1 MYKIEL
7 DYAVR
12 YGYSI
17 RWFPGTIDLAGG
29 FLFKKLM
36 FQLFQIHIYSFC
48 VASQIYHSHQR
59 LYLFRIDGNPSK
71 NTFGCFCQ
79 AALAL
84 ASILTCEIIL
94 PVLQFLQ

>member
-1 MYKIEL
+1 VYKIKL

-17 RWFPGTIDLAGG
+17 RWFSGTIDLAGC

-48 VASQIYHSHQR
+48 VASQIYLSHKR
-59 LYLFRIDGNPSK
+59 LDLFFLDGNLSK
-71 NTFGCFCQ
+71 NTFGWFCQ

-84 ASILTCEIIL
+84 ASILTCKIIL
-94 PVLQFLQ
+94 PVLHLLQ

>member
-48 VASQIYHSHQR
+48 VANQIYHYH
-59 LYLFRIDGNPSK
+59 
-71 NTFGCFCQ
+71 
-79 AALAL
+79 
-84 ASILTCEIIL
+84 
-94 PVLQFLQ
+94 